1 MWMRTNPN
9 PKRKHVPDC
18 VVRAVSIA
26 LGLSWYNAFDGIC
39 AVARED
45 CSMPSDDNVWGHYL
59 YKMGFRPVKLPNECP
74 SCITVGEFC
83 RMYPKGVYIIGTG
96 SHAVAIIDGDHYD
109 TFDSAHDVC
118 SFYWEIKR

>member
-59 YKMGFRPVKLPNECP
+59 YKMGFRPVKLPMNALR
-74 SCITVGEFC
+74 V
-83 RMYPKGVYIIGTG
+83 
-96 SHAVAIIDGDHYD
+96 
-109 TFDSAHDVC
+109 
-118 SFYWEIKR
+118 